1 MFRLSIISLLMMA
14 VSESHQYHAEAAQ
27 LFEKQ
32 IKGVESA
39 ETALVTDDGVKEHKR
54 PFTEKVEME
63 IAGTII
69 MAILIALSNAGGLSG
84 AGTNIPIMLIFFDM
98 TMKDAV
104 PISGFVAV
112 CATVFRF
119 IINFR
124 QMHPTNPNKLSI
136 NYEVVMIAMPAV
148 FMGSF
153 IGVYANSISE
163 SWVQVALFATTV
175 AWSIYTTSKKAI
187 QLRAKEKIQDELKAK
202 GAIPNTETL
211 LKPKGGNS
219 EILESGSAIDMTPD
233 MAQVI
238 HE

>member
-1 MFRLSIISLLMMA
+1 
-14 VSESHQYHAEAAQ
+14 
-27 LFEKQ
+27 
-32 IKGVESA
+32 
-39 ETALVTDDGVKEHKR
+39 
-54 PFTEKVEME
+54 ME

-69 MAILIALSNAGGLSG
+69 MAVLIALSNAGGLSG

-153 IGVYANSISE
+153 IGVYANSHSE
-163 SWVQVALFATTV
+163 AWVQVTLFALTV

-187 QLRAKEKIQDELKAK
+187 QLRKKEKEQDELKAK
-202 GAIPNTETL
+202 GIIPNTETL
-211 LKPKGGNS
+211 LNRPSGRSS

-233 MAQVI
+233 MEQVI
-238 HE
+238 HEQKHHFTASRTVFIMIAFGSLLFT